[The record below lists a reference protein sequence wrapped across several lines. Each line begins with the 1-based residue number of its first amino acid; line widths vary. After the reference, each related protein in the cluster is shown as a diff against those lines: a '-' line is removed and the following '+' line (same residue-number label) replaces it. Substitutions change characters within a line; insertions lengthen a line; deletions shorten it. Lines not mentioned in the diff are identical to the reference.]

1 MFISLLDKLKAIITL
16 ETVDSMI
23 FYCRHKTLPA
33 LNGAMSAF
41 MNIYLDMVNMLLN
54 FLQFLHVGNWEGYL
68 VKISEFLPYC
78 FSLNQHNYAQSLSY
92 YYIYISLKERNLEA
106 FQYLHGGGFTG
117 FPSGRSHSMI
127 SMDRIIE
134 ITRNR

>member
-33 LNGAMSAF
+33 LNGAMSSF

-54 FLQFLHVGNWEGYL
+54 FLQFLRVGNWEGYL

-92 YYIYISLKERNLEA
+92 YYIYISLKEGNLEA

-117 FPSGRSHSMI
+117 FI